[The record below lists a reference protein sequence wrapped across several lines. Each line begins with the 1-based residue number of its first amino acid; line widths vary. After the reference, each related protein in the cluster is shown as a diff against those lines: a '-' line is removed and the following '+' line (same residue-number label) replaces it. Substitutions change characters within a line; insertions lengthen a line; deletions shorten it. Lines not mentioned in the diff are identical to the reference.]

1 MDKVGKLN
9 KIINFRI
16 ASTAKDAYG
25 QEVQTWA
32 TGNNVFANV
41 DFKKIGSGES
51 LEADR
56 FTPINQTVFT
66 MRYREDF
73 NEDDRILFKSEEY
86 EIDKI
91 IPIDNFCYLEVY
103 AFKIGI

>member
-1 MDKVGKLN
+1 MDKVGQLN
-9 KIINFRI
+9 QIINFRI
-16 ASTAKDAYG
+16 ASTTKDAYG
-25 QEVQTWA
+25 QEVQTWT
-32 TGNNVFANV
+32 TGSDVWASV
-41 DFKKIGSGES
+41 DFKKVGSGES

-56 FTPINQTVFT
+56 FVPVNQTVFT

-91 IPIDNFCYLEVY
+91 IPVNNFCYLEVY
-103 AFKIGI
+103 ALKVGI